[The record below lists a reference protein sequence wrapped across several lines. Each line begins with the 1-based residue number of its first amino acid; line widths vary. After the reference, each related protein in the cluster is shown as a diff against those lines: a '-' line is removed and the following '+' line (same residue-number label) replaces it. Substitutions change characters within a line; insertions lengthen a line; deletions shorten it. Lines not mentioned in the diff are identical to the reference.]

1 MRSPLRLAALV
12 IVAALGTSLPAAS
25 QIAGRTA
32 RSDPRWEPWLGCWTP
47 ADAGRVAQDV
57 QVCVVPTADEAGV
70 TMLTVAGGRT
80 ILEERIVAD
89 RAPKPVEENGC
100 EGSRQSRWAEHGNRL
115 FTTATLRCTGQPAQ
129 ETSGIAALLTS
140 SQWLDIQVVDIDGR
154 QAVRTRRYARSS
166 GPPPAPV
173 ADALRKLP
181 PTLPVP
187 TSILTIDDVIE
198 AHQAVSPR
206 AVEAWLVEAEPRL
219 PIDRRALVKMTDAR
233 LSEPVIDL
241 LVALAYPSHFE
252 VRRRAP
258 RVSGGGGP
266 IITSIEEPGGFWGP
280 WGLAYDPYTLMFSP
294 FAAGYYPGFPNFYDY
309 SYGGYIEI
317 PGGGGGAAEPGAGH
331 GQVVNGQGYT
341 RVQPREA
348 VGNSGASRSGGASTS
363 SAGLSSGSSGD
374 SGGSAGVSSASP
386 AGYSSGGGGSSGG
399 ATAVPR

>member
-1 MRSPLRLAALV
+1 MRTTVRLAALV

-25 QIAGRTA
+25 QNAGRSA
-32 RSDPRWEPWLGCWTP
+32 RSDARWEPWLGCWTP
-47 ADAGRVAQDV
+47 ADAGRVGQDV

-70 TMLTVAGGRT
+70 MMLTVAGDRT

-89 RAPKPVEENGC
+89 RAPRPVEENGC

-140 SQWLDIQVVDIDGR
+140 SQWLDIQVVDTDGR

-166 GPPPAPV
+166 LARPASV
-173 ADALRKLP
+173 ADALRDLP
-181 PTLPVP
+181 PTPPVP
-187 TSILTIDDVIE
+187 RSTLTIDDVIE

-219 PIDRRALVKMTDAR
+219 PIDRRALVRMTDAR

-241 LVALAYPSHFE
+241 LVALAYPGHFE

-266 IITSIEEPGGFWGP
+266 ITSIEESGSFWGP

-317 PGGGGGAAEPGAGH
+317 PGGGGGGAEPGASGH

-348 VGNSGASRSGGASTS
+348 VSNSGGRSGGASTS
-363 SAGLSSGSSGD
+363 SAGLSSDS
-374 SGGSAGVSSASP
+374 SGGSGGSSGVSSASP